1 MTDPKKTAT
10 MRLLALVGMVLLVW
24 SVTPAPR
31 WAASIEIASFR
42 LSLSGEGATVRLRTG
57 VFDSG
62 QSGFALLLGID
73 R

>member
-1 MTDPKKTAT
+1 MNDPKNTAT
-10 MRLLALVGMVLLVW
+10 MRLLALVGMVLLAW